1 MRIVSR
7 SARAVRELEREKSM
21 RKREAAGTLA
31 HAFPRSEEIRFHLQ
45 FVSTNG
51 PMPAAR
57 THALYPS
64 AQAYFEFACPHGDC
78 DGSIDLNPV
87 ALSLLRDSGTQA
99 DGTLHCPGTRAAG
112 GAPRPPCGQR
122 VDYWI
127 SARYQSLS
135 RSSAKP
141 LTPSSAARG

>member
-7 SARAVRELEREKSM
+7 STRAVREQEREKSM
-21 RKREAAGTLA
+21 RKREAAATLA
-31 HAFPRSEEIRFHLQ
+31 TAFPRNEEIRFHLQ
-45 FVSTNG
+45 FVATHG
-51 PMPAAR
+51 PAPAAR
-57 THALYPS
+57 THAFYPS

-87 ALSLLRDSGTQA
+87 ALPLLRNSVTHI

-112 GAPRPPCGQR
+112 GAARPPCGQR
-122 VDYWI
+122 VDYSI

-135 RSSAKP
+135 RGSVSPPAP
-141 LTPSSAARG
+141 IPAATA

>member
-7 SARAVRELEREKSM
+7 THQSIREQERQKSL

-31 HAFPRSEEIRFHLQ
+31 TAFPRSEQVRIHLQ
-45 FVSTNG
+45 FVSNDG
-51 PMPAAR
+51 PVPAAR

-78 DGSIDLNPV
+78 DGSIDLNAV
-87 ALSLLRDSGTQA
+87 ALALLRNSATQA
-99 DGTLHCPGTRAAG
+99 DGTLHCPGTRTG
-112 GAPRPPCGQR
+112 RDGARPSCNQR

-127 SARYQSLS
+127 VARYQSLT
-135 RSSAKP
+135 R
-141 LTPSSAARG
+141 AANG

>member
-7 SARAVRELEREKSM
+7 TARSVREQEREKSM

-31 HAFPRSEEIRFHLQ
+31 TAFPRSDQVRIHLQ
-45 FVSTNG
+45 FVVKDG
-51 PMPAAR
+51 PAPAAR

-78 DGSIDLNPV
+78 DGSIDLNDV
-87 ALSLLRDSGTQA
+87 ARPLLRNSGA
-99 DGTLHCPGTRAAG
+99 EVRGTLHCPGTRTG
-112 GAPRPPCGQR
+112 GGGPRPRCNQR

-127 SARYQSLS
+127 AVRYQ
-135 RSSAKP
+135 P
-141 LTPSSAARG
+141 LTRTAS